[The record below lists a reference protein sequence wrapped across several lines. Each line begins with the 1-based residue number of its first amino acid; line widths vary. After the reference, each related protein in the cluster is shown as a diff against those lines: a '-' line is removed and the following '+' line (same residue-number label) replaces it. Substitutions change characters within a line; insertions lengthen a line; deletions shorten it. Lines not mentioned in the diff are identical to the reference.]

1 MPPKVP
7 VPAAPEPAD
16 IPSPTRTSSQQ
27 LADTASTVP
36 AAYRTSLTLTKD
48 DLTEM
53 KGQLTEWLANPQA
66 MLQWMQTN
74 TMLHLLLL
82 NKIALTPVPGR
93 SGPQAQLRAMR
104 EFSKAA
110 AEILETARKQGLL
123 PKDAAA

>member
-1 MPPKVP
+1 MPPEQP
-7 VPAAPEPAD
+7 D
-16 IPSPTRTSSQQ
+16 TPSPTRTNSQQ
-27 LADTASTVP
+27 IAESTPATP
-36 AAYRTSLTLTKD
+36 AAYRTSLTLTKE

-53 KGQLTEWLANPQA
+53 RSQLTEWSKDPQA
-66 MLQWMQTN
+66 MLVWMQTN

-110 AEILETARKQGLL
+110 SEILETARKQGLL
-123 PKDAAA
+123 PKAA